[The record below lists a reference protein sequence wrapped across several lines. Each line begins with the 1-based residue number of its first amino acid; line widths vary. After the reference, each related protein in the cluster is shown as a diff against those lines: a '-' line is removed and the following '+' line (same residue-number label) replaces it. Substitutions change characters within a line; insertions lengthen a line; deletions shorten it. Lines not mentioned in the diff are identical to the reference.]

1 MVDNKIIDEAYRE
14 ALKVLQN
21 CSHSLGMKASAK
33 VRGYSQV
40 WARDSMISLLGAL
53 LVDDEAI
60 RYVLRMSIT
69 TLRNYQS
76 SLGIIPN
83 NVDARTKKV
92 NFQAY
97 ADGGL
102 WFVIGN
108 ESFFRATGDKSFL
121 KQNYA
126 AIKKVLHWYE
136 YQDGEQSGLVSM
148 REAADWEDLFAVRD
162 KSLYLNVLYYQG
174 LLRGADVAKILGD
187 NTSYKLYTKKARDLR
202 SCINKK
208 FWYFEKKNIREIIE
222 HNFGTKDDYK
232 KIDGTLGR
240 KLILPSKT
248 LFKKDSYY
256 LHYIAFRDF
265 GERFD
270 AFGNIMTILT
280 GVANREKSLQILKF
294 IKKYKLTKPY
304 PIKSVYPPVFPN
316 EKEWRYYYAFGNL
329 NLPHQY
335 HNGGIWPFLGGFYIA
350 ALVKMRKN
358 KEAERSLT
366 TLALLNK
373 KGEENKWE
381 FNEWFHGKSGK
392 PMGMAEQAWSA
403 GMYIY
408 AYWCVKK
415 KKVL

>member
-1 MVDNKIIDEAYRE
+1 MADNKIVDKAYKE
-14 ALKVLQN
+14 ALRVLQN
-21 CSHSLGMKASAK
+21 CLHPLGMKASAK
-33 VRGYSQV
+33 VRGYPQV

-53 LVDDEAI
+53 LVDDETI
-60 RYVLRMSIT
+60 RRVLRASIT

-83 NVDARTKKV
+83 NVDVRTQKA

-108 ESFFRATGDKSFL
+108 EAFFKTTGDKKFL

-126 AIKKVLHWYE
+126 AIKKTLHWYE

-148 REAADWEDLFAVRD
+148 GEAADWEDLFAVRD
-162 KSLYLNVLYYQG
+162 KSLYLNVLYYKG
-174 LLRGADVAKILGD
+174 LLTGAEIARALGD
-187 NTSYKLYTKKARDLR
+187 SANYKLYTKKARDLVL
-202 SCINKK
+202 CINKK
-208 FWYFEKKNIREIIE
+208 FWYFEKKNIREIIK
-222 HNFGTKDDYK
+222 HNFGTEDNHKKTDDAL
-232 KIDGTLGR
+232 DR
-240 KLILPSKT
+240 KLILPPKT

-256 LHYIAFRDF
+256 LHYITFRNF

-270 AFGNIMTILT
+270 AFGNILAILT
-280 GVANREKSLQILKF
+280 GVANKEKSHQILKF
-294 IKKYKLTKPY
+294 IKKYKLIEPY
-304 PIKSVYPPVFPN
+304 PIQAVYPPVFPN
-316 EKEWRYYYAFGNL
+316 EKEWRYYYEFGKL
-329 NLPHQY
+329 NFPHQY

-350 ALVKMRKN
+350 ALVKIK
-358 KEAERSLT
+358 KYEEAKKSLVA
-366 TLALLNK
+366 LALLNR
-373 KGEENKWE
+373 KGVENEWE
-381 FNEWFHGKSGK
+381 FNEWFHGKNGK